1 MYNVGL
7 EASLASLFSS
17 CWPTFIA
24 AGNYPACSNK
34 TLSMRIWLST
44 DIIDSLIN
52 AVNGIRLLVWD
63 LNAEF
68 LFDCHDDFHRVQAV
82 QAEVVSEMRGSG
94 NL

>member
-1 MYNVGL
+1 MYNVSL

-17 CWPTFIA
+17 CWSTFA
-24 AGNYPACSNK
+24 VAGNYPARNHK

-44 DIIDSLIN
+44 DISDCLIN
-52 AVNGIRLLVWD
+52 AVNGISLLVWD

-68 LFDCHDDFHRVQAV
+68 LLNCHDDFHRVQAV